1 MSGLMYLYNLLSL
14 GLSYP
19 EGKNWV
25 VIERLLS
32 IADSLCNG
40 ELLDQIKSFGKC
52 FAERKQRIN
61 DMESEYLRIFD
72 IGGKISP
79 YETEYL
85 TEKIS
90 RKPFELADIAGFYN
104 AFGFGINEDT
114 DNKESVDHISVELE
128 FMAILAWKEE
138 YARENQQEEH
148 LTIVQDAR
156 MKFLKEHLATW
167 GFFFR
172 RRIREFECDDFYK
185 GLGGI
190 LESLLNL
197 ECERHGL
204 NARLFRKEIS
214 REPYNGIRDQELT
227 CGQMFSAA
235 DD

>member
-1 MSGLMYLYNLLSL
+1 MYLYKLLSL

-19 EGKNWV
+19 EDKNWV

-52 FAERKQRIN
+52 FAERRQRIN
-61 DMESEYLRIFD
+61 DMESEYLCIFD

-90 RKPFELADIAGFYN
+90 RKPFELADIAGFYS
-104 AFGFGINEDT
+104 AFGFGINEDN
-114 DNKESVDHISVELE
+114 DKKESVDHISVELE

-138 YARENQQEEH
+138 YARENQQEEN
-148 LTIVQDAR
+148 LKIVQDAR
-156 MKFLKEHLATW
+156 MKFLKEHLARW

-172 RRIREFECDDFYK
+172 RRIRELECDDFYK

-190 LESLLNL
+190 LEYLLNL

-204 NARLFRKEIS
+204 NALLFRKEIGR
-214 REPYNGIRDQELT
+214 REPYNGIRDEEFT

>member
-1 MSGLMYLYNLLSL
+1 MYLYKLLSL

-104 AFGFGINEDT
+104 AFGFGINEDN

-138 YARENQQEEH
+138 YARENQQEEN
-148 LTIVQDAR
+148 LRIVQDAR
-156 MKFLKEHLATW
+156 MKFLKEHLARW

-185 GLGGI
+185 GLGEI

-197 ECERHGL
+197 ECEKHGL

-214 REPYNGIRDQELT
+214 TEPYNGIRDEELT